1 MSILQARQLDIGYGA
16 TRIVQD
22 LSFSPPP
29 GKVTAL
35 IGPNGCGKSTLLKAF
50 ARILTPQSGSL
61 TLDGQAY
68 ARISARELACKIAF
82 LPQVLPIP
90 EGVSVRQLVAYGR
103 SPHNSLWGRLSG
115 ADRTRVDQA
124 LQRMELDTLAERP
137 LSDLSGGQRQR
148 AWLAMILAQD
158 AAIVLL
164 DEPTTYLDISHQ
176 VELLDLMRQLSAEGK
191 TVVTVLHDI
200 NQACRYADH
209 LAVMQAGRLVTSGAP
224 EDVLNAELVCQVFD
238 VQVQILRDRW
248 RARRCAS
255 SNAALAAPVSSVW
268 TGVRTVA
275 LHPVRA
281 FRRCKRGGVIT
292 CPVGQFFA
300 LLAYPARWITDCRY
314 ANMTAR
320 SLTRCI

>member
-1 MSILQARQLDIGYGA
+1 MTILKAQQLDIGYGA

-29 GKVTAL
+29 AQVTAL

-61 TLDGQAY
+61 SLDGTAY
-68 ARISARELACKIAF
+68 GQLSANELARKVAF

-115 ADRTRVDQA
+115 VDQHSVDQA
-124 LQRMELDTLAERP
+124 LQRMELDTLADRP

-176 VELLDLMRQLSAEGK
+176 VELLDLMRELSAEGK
-191 TVVTVLHDI
+191 TVITVLHDI

-209 LAVMQAGRLVTSGAP
+209 LAVMQGGRMVTCGAP
-224 EDVLNAELVCQVFD
+224 SDVLTAELVCQVFD
-238 VQVQILRDRW
+238 VQVQIMRE
-248 RARRCAS
+248 
-255 SNAALAAPVSSVW
+255 PVAGTPMCIVE
-268 TGVRTVA
+268 
-275 LHPVRA
+275 
-281 FRRCKRGGVIT
+281 
-292 CPVGQFFA
+292 
-300 LLAYPARWITDCRY
+300 
-314 ANMTAR
+314 R
-320 SLTRCI
+320 STRCTS

>member
-1 MSILQARQLDIGYGA
+1 MSILQAQQLDIGYGA

-29 GKVTAL
+29 GRVTAL

-61 TLDGQAY
+61 SLDGKAY
-68 ARISARELACKIAF
+68 RDLSARDLARKVAF

-115 ADRTRVDQA
+115 ADQHSVEQA
-124 LQRMELDTLAERP
+124 LQRMELETLAHRP

-176 VELLDLMRQLSAEGK
+176 VELLDLMRALSAEGK
-191 TVVTVLHDI
+191 TVITVLHDI

-209 LAVMQAGRLVTSGAP
+209 LAVMKAGRLVASGAP
-224 EDVLNAELVCQVFD
+224 GDVLNAELVCRVFD
-238 VQVQILRDRW
+238 VQVQIMQE
-248 RARRCAS
+248 
-255 SNAALAAPVSSVW
+255 PVAGTPMCIVE
-268 TGVRTVA
+268 
-275 LHPVRA
+275 
-281 FRRCKRGGVIT
+281 
-292 CPVGQFFA
+292 
-300 LLAYPARWITDCRY
+300 
-314 ANMTAR
+314 R
-320 SLTRCI
+320 STRCTS

>member
-1 MSILQARQLDIGYGA
+1 MSILQAQQLDIGYGD
-16 TRIVQD
+16 TRIVQA

-50 ARILTPQSGSL
+50 ARILTPQSGTLS
-61 TLDGQAY
+61 LDGQAY
-68 ARISARELACKIAF
+68 SQLSPRELARKIAF

-115 ADRTRVDQA
+115 ADRSSVDQA
-124 LQRMELDTLAERP
+124 LLRMELEALAERP

-148 AWLAMILAQD
+148 AWLAMVLAQD

-191 TVVTVLHDI
+191 TVITVLHDI

-209 LAVMQAGRLVTSGAP
+209 LAVMQAGRLVASGTP
-224 EDVLNAELVCQVFD
+224 EEVLDAELVGRVFD
-238 VQVQILRDRW
+238 VQVQIMRE
-248 RARRCAS
+248 
-255 SNAALAAPVSSVW
+255 PVAGTPMCIVE
-268 TGVRTVA
+268 
-275 LHPVRA
+275 
-281 FRRCKRGGVIT
+281 
-292 CPVGQFFA
+292 
-300 LLAYPARWITDCRY
+300 
-314 ANMTAR
+314 R
-320 SLTRCI
+320 STRCTS

>member
-61 TLDGQAY
+61 TLDGQPY
-68 ARISARELACKIAF
+68 TRLSARELACKIAF

-124 LQRMELDTLAERP
+124 LQRMELDTLADRP

-209 LAVMQAGRLVTSGAP
+209 LAVMQAGRLVTSGTP
-224 EDVLNAELVCQVFD
+224 EEVLNAELVCRVFD
-238 VQVQILRDRW
+238 VQVQILRE
-248 RARRCAS
+248 
-255 SNAALAAPVSSVW
+255 PVAGTPMCIVE
-268 TGVRTVA
+268 
-275 LHPVRA
+275 
-281 FRRCKRGGVIT
+281 
-292 CPVGQFFA
+292 
-300 LLAYPARWITDCRY
+300 
-314 ANMTAR
+314 R
-320 SLTRCI
+320 STRCTS

>member
-1 MSILQARQLDIGYGA
+1 MSSGCWPDSKVDPMTILKAQHLDIGYGA

-29 GKVTAL
+29 AQVTAL

-61 TLDGQAY
+61 SLDGTAY
-68 ARISARELACKIAF
+68 GKLSANELARKVAF

-115 ADRTRVDQA
+115 ADQHSVDQA

-137 LSDLSGGQRQR
+137 LADLSGGQRQR

-176 VELLDLMRQLSAEGK
+176 VELLDLMRELSAEGK
-191 TVVTVLHDI
+191 TVITVLHDI

-209 LAVMQAGRLVTSGAP
+209 LAVMQGGRMVTCGAP
-224 EDVLNAELVCQVFD
+224 SDVLTAELVCQVFD
-238 VQVQILRDRW
+238 VQVQIMRE
-248 RARRCAS
+248 
-255 SNAALAAPVSSVW
+255 PVAGTPMCIVE
-268 TGVRTVA
+268 
-275 LHPVRA
+275 
-281 FRRCKRGGVIT
+281 
-292 CPVGQFFA
+292 
-300 LLAYPARWITDCRY
+300 
-314 ANMTAR
+314 R
-320 SLTRCI
+320 STRCTS

>member
-1 MSILQARQLDIGYGA
+1 MSILQAQQLDIGYGA

-50 ARILTPQSGSL
+50 ARILTPQAGSL
-61 TLDGQAY
+61 SLDGKAY
-68 ARISARELACKIAF
+68 RDLSARDLARKVAF

-115 ADRTRVDQA
+115 ADQHSVEQA
-124 LQRMELDTLAERP
+124 LQRMELETLADRP
-137 LSDLSGGQRQR
+137 LFDLSGGQRQR

-176 VELLDLMRQLSAEGK
+176 VELLDLMRALSAEGK
-191 TVVTVLHDI
+191 TVITVLHDI

-209 LAVMQAGRLVTSGAP
+209 LAVMQAGRLVASGTP
-224 EDVLNAELVCQVFD
+224 GDVLNAELVCRVFD
-238 VQVQILRDRW
+238 VQVQIMRE
-248 RARRCAS
+248 
-255 SNAALAAPVSSVW
+255 PVAGTPMCIVE
-268 TGVRTVA
+268 
-275 LHPVRA
+275 
-281 FRRCKRGGVIT
+281 
-292 CPVGQFFA
+292 
-300 LLAYPARWITDCRY
+300 
-314 ANMTAR
+314 R
-320 SLTRCI
+320 STRCTS

>member
-1 MSILQARQLDIGYGA
+1 MSILQAQQLDIGYGD
-16 TRIVQD
+16 TRIVQS

-50 ARILTPQSGSL
+50 ARILTPQAGKLS
-61 TLDGQAY
+61 LDGQAY
-68 ARISARELACKIAF
+68 AQISPRELARKIAF

-115 ADRTRVDQA
+115 ADRSSVDQA
-124 LQRMELDTLAERP
+124 LQRMELETLAERP

-148 AWLAMILAQD
+148 AWLAMVLAQD

-191 TVVTVLHDI
+191 TVITVLHDI

-209 LAVMQAGRLVTSGAP
+209 LAVMQAGRLVASGTP
-224 EDVLNAELVCQVFD
+224 DEVLDAELVSRVFD
-238 VQVQILRDRW
+238 VQVQIMRE
-248 RARRCAS
+248 
-255 SNAALAAPVSSVW
+255 PVAGTPMCIVE
-268 TGVRTVA
+268 
-275 LHPVRA
+275 
-281 FRRCKRGGVIT
+281 
-292 CPVGQFFA
+292 
-300 LLAYPARWITDCRY
+300 
-314 ANMTAR
+314 R
-320 SLTRCI
+320 STRCTS

>member
-1 MSILQARQLDIGYGA
+1 MSILQAQQLDIGYGA

-50 ARILTPQSGSL
+50 ARILTPQAGSL
-61 TLDGQAY
+61 SLDGKAY
-68 ARISARELACKIAF
+68 RDLSARDLARKMAF

-115 ADRTRVDQA
+115 ADQHSVEQA
-124 LQRMELDTLAERP
+124 LQRMELETLADRP

-176 VELLDLMRQLSAEGK
+176 VELLDLMRALSAEGK
-191 TVVTVLHDI
+191 TVITVLHDI

-209 LAVMQAGRLVTSGAP
+209 LAVMQAGRLVASGTP
-224 EDVLNAELVCQVFD
+224 GDVLNAELVCRVFD
-238 VQVQILRDRW
+238 VQVQIMRE
-248 RARRCAS
+248 
-255 SNAALAAPVSSVW
+255 PVAGTPMCIVE
-268 TGVRTVA
+268 
-275 LHPVRA
+275 
-281 FRRCKRGGVIT
+281 
-292 CPVGQFFA
+292 
-300 LLAYPARWITDCRY
+300 
-314 ANMTAR
+314 R
-320 SLTRCI
+320 STRCTS

>member
-1 MSILQARQLDIGYGA
+1 MSILQAQQLDIGYGD
-16 TRIVQD
+16 TRIVQS

-50 ARILTPQSGSL
+50 ARILTPQAGKLS
-61 TLDGQAY
+61 LDGQAY
-68 ARISARELACKIAF
+68 AQLSPRELARKIAF

-115 ADRTRVDQA
+115 ADRSSVDQA
-124 LQRMELDTLAERP
+124 LQRMELETLAERP

-148 AWLAMILAQD
+148 AWLAMVLAQD

-191 TVVTVLHDI
+191 TVITVLHDI

-209 LAVMQAGRLVTSGAP
+209 LAVMQAGRLVASGTP
-224 EDVLNAELVCQVFD
+224 DEVLDAELVSRVFD
-238 VQVQILRDRW
+238 VRVQIMRE
-248 RARRCAS
+248 
-255 SNAALAAPVSSVW
+255 PVAGTPMCIVE
-268 TGVRTVA
+268 
-275 LHPVRA
+275 
-281 FRRCKRGGVIT
+281 
-292 CPVGQFFA
+292 
-300 LLAYPARWITDCRY
+300 
-314 ANMTAR
+314 R
-320 SLTRCI
+320 STRCTS

>member
-1 MSILQARQLDIGYGA
+1 MSILQAQQLDIGYGA

-50 ARILTPQSGSL
+50 ARILTQQSGSL
-61 TLDGQAY
+61 TLDGKAY
-68 ARISARELACKIAF
+68 RDLSARDLARKVAF

-115 ADRTRVDQA
+115 ADQHSVEQA
-124 LQRMELDTLAERP
+124 LQRMELETLADRP

-176 VELLDLMRQLSAEGK
+176 VELLDLMRALSAEGK
-191 TVVTVLHDI
+191 TVITVLHDI

-209 LAVMQAGRLVTSGAP
+209 LAVMQAGRLVASGTP
-224 EDVLNAELVCQVFD
+224 GDVLNAELVCRVFD
-238 VQVQILRDRW
+238 VQVQIMRE
-248 RARRCAS
+248 
-255 SNAALAAPVSSVW
+255 PVAGTPMCIVE
-268 TGVRTVA
+268 
-275 LHPVRA
+275 
-281 FRRCKRGGVIT
+281 
-292 CPVGQFFA
+292 
-300 LLAYPARWITDCRY
+300 
-314 ANMTAR
+314 R
-320 SLTRCI
+320 STRCTS

>member
-1 MSILQARQLDIGYGA
+1 MTILKAQQLDIGYGA

-29 GKVTAL
+29 AQVTAL

-50 ARILTPQSGSL
+50 ARILTPQAGSL
-61 TLDGQAY
+61 SLDGTAY
-68 ARISARELACKIAF
+68 RQLSANELARKVAF

-115 ADRTRVDQA
+115 VDQHSVDQA

-137 LSDLSGGQRQR
+137 LADLSGGQRQR

-176 VELLDLMRQLSAEGK
+176 VELLDLMRELSAEGK
-191 TVVTVLHDI
+191 TVITVLHDI

-209 LAVMQAGRLVTSGAP
+209 LAVMQGGRMVTCGAP
-224 EDVLNAELVCQVFD
+224 SDVLTAELVCQVFD
-238 VQVQILRDRW
+238 VQVQIMRE
-248 RARRCAS
+248 
-255 SNAALAAPVSSVW
+255 PVAGTPMCIVE
-268 TGVRTVA
+268 
-275 LHPVRA
+275 
-281 FRRCKRGGVIT
+281 
-292 CPVGQFFA
+292 
-300 LLAYPARWITDCRY
+300 
-314 ANMTAR
+314 R
-320 SLTRCI
+320 STRCTS

>member
-1 MSILQARQLDIGYGA
+1 MSILQAQQLDIGYGA

-50 ARILTPQSGSL
+50 ARILTPQAGSL
-61 TLDGQAY
+61 SLDGKAY
-68 ARISARELACKIAF
+68 SDLSARDLARKVAF

-115 ADRTRVDQA
+115 ADQHSVEQA
-124 LQRMELDTLAERP
+124 LQRMELETLADRP

-176 VELLDLMRQLSAEGK
+176 VELLDLMRALSAEGK
-191 TVVTVLHDI
+191 TVITVLHDI

-209 LAVMQAGRLVTSGAP
+209 LAVMQAGRLVASGAP
-224 EDVLNAELVCQVFD
+224 GDVLNAELVCRVFD
-238 VQVQILRDRW
+238 VQVQIMRE
-248 RARRCAS
+248 
-255 SNAALAAPVSSVW
+255 PVAGTPMCIVE
-268 TGVRTVA
+268 
-275 LHPVRA
+275 
-281 FRRCKRGGVIT
+281 
-292 CPVGQFFA
+292 
-300 LLAYPARWITDCRY
+300 
-314 ANMTAR
+314 R
-320 SLTRCI
+320 STRCTS

>member
-1 MSILQARQLDIGYGA
+1 MSILQAQQLDIGYGA

-22 LSFSPPP
+22 LSFNPPP

-50 ARILTPQSGSL
+50 ARILTPQAGSL
-61 TLDGQAY
+61 SLDGKAY
-68 ARISARELACKIAF
+68 RDLSARDLARKVAF

-115 ADRTRVDQA
+115 ADQHSVEQA
-124 LQRMELDTLAERP
+124 LQRMELETLADRP

-176 VELLDLMRQLSAEGK
+176 VELLDLMRALSAEGK
-191 TVVTVLHDI
+191 TVITVLHDI

-209 LAVMQAGRLVTSGAP
+209 LAVMQAGRLVASGTP
-224 EDVLNAELVCQVFD
+224 GDVLNAELVCRVFD
-238 VQVQILRDRW
+238 VQVQIMRE
-248 RARRCAS
+248 
-255 SNAALAAPVSSVW
+255 PVAGTPMCIVE
-268 TGVRTVA
+268 
-275 LHPVRA
+275 
-281 FRRCKRGGVIT
+281 
-292 CPVGQFFA
+292 
-300 LLAYPARWITDCRY
+300 
-314 ANMTAR
+314 R
-320 SLTRCI
+320 STRCTS

>member
-16 TRIVQD
+16 TRIVQG

-50 ARILTPQSGSL
+50 ARILTPQAGSL
-61 TLDGQAY
+61 TLDDQPY
-68 ARISARELACKIAF
+68 ARLSARELACKIAF

-115 ADRTRVDQA
+115 ADRARVDQA
-124 LQRMELDTLAERP
+124 LQRMELDTLADRP

-158 AAIVLL
+158 ADIVLL

-209 LAVMQAGRLVTSGAP
+209 LAVMQAGQLVASGSPA
-224 EDVLNAELVCQVFD
+224 EVLDAELVCRVFD
-238 VQVQILRDRW
+238 VQVQILRE
-248 RARRCAS
+248 
-255 SNAALAAPVSSVW
+255 PVAGTPMCIVE
-268 TGVRTVA
+268 
-275 LHPVRA
+275 
-281 FRRCKRGGVIT
+281 
-292 CPVGQFFA
+292 
-300 LLAYPARWITDCRY
+300 
-314 ANMTAR
+314 R
-320 SLTRCI
+320 STRCTS

>member
-16 TRIVQD
+16 TRIVQG

-61 TLDGQAY
+61 SLDGKAY
-68 ARISARELACKIAF
+68 RDLSARDLARQVAF

-90 EGVSVRQLVAYGR
+90 EGVSVCQLVAYGR

-115 ADRTRVDQA
+115 ADQHRVDQA
-124 LQRMELDTLAERP
+124 LQRMELETLADRP

-158 AAIVLL
+158 ASIVLL

-176 VELLDLMRQLSAEGK
+176 VELLDLMRALSAEGK
-191 TVVTVLHDI
+191 TVITVLHDI

-209 LAVMQAGRLVTSGAP
+209 LAVMQAGRLVANGAP
-224 EDVLNAELVCQVFD
+224 GEVLDAELVCRVFD
-238 VQVQILRDRW
+238 VQVQIMRE
-248 RARRCAS
+248 
-255 SNAALAAPVSSVW
+255 PVAGTPMCIVE
-268 TGVRTVA
+268 
-275 LHPVRA
+275 
-281 FRRCKRGGVIT
+281 
-292 CPVGQFFA
+292 
-300 LLAYPARWITDCRY
+300 
-314 ANMTAR
+314 R
-320 SLTRCI
+320 STRCTS

>member
-1 MSILQARQLDIGYGA
+1 MSILQAQQLDIGYGD
-16 TRIVQD
+16 TRIVQA

-50 ARILTPQSGSL
+50 ARILTPQSGTLS
-61 TLDGQAY
+61 LDGQAY
-68 ARISARELACKIAF
+68 AQLSPRELARKIAF

-115 ADRTRVDQA
+115 ADRSSVDQA
-124 LQRMELDTLAERP
+124 LQRMELEALAERP

-148 AWLAMILAQD
+148 AWLAMVMAQD

-191 TVVTVLHDI
+191 TVITVLHDI

-209 LAVMQAGRLVTSGAP
+209 LAVMQAGRLVASGTP
-224 EDVLNAELVCQVFD
+224 DEVLDAELVSRVFD
-238 VQVQILRDRW
+238 VQVQIMRE
-248 RARRCAS
+248 
-255 SNAALAAPVSSVW
+255 PVAGTPMCIVE
-268 TGVRTVA
+268 
-275 LHPVRA
+275 
-281 FRRCKRGGVIT
+281 
-292 CPVGQFFA
+292 
-300 LLAYPARWITDCRY
+300 
-314 ANMTAR
+314 R
-320 SLTRCI
+320 STRCTS

>member
-1 MSILQARQLDIGYGA
+1 MSILQAQQLDIGYGA

-61 TLDGQAY
+61 SLDGKAY
-68 ARISARELACKIAF
+68 RDLSARDLARKVAF

-115 ADRTRVDQA
+115 ADQHSVEQA
-124 LQRMELDTLAERP
+124 LQRMELETLAHRP

-176 VELLDLMRQLSAEGK
+176 VELLDLMRALSAEGK
-191 TVVTVLHDI
+191 TVITVLHDI

-209 LAVMQAGRLVTSGAP
+209 LAVMKAGRLVASGAP
-224 EDVLNAELVCQVFD
+224 GDVLNAELVCRVFD
-238 VQVQILRDRW
+238 VQVQIMQE
-248 RARRCAS
+248 
-255 SNAALAAPVSSVW
+255 PVAGTPMCIVE
-268 TGVRTVA
+268 
-275 LHPVRA
+275 
-281 FRRCKRGGVIT
+281 
-292 CPVGQFFA
+292 
-300 LLAYPARWITDCRY
+300 
-314 ANMTAR
+314 R
-320 SLTRCI
+320 STRCTS

>member
-1 MSILQARQLDIGYGA
+1 MSILQAQQLDIGYGA

-50 ARILTPQSGSL
+50 ASILTPQAGSL
-61 TLDGQAY
+61 SLDGKAY
-68 ARISARELACKIAF
+68 RDLSARDLARKVAF

-115 ADRTRVDQA
+115 ADQHSVEQA
-124 LQRMELDTLAERP
+124 LQRMELETLADRP

-176 VELLDLMRQLSAEGK
+176 VELLDLMRALSAEGK
-191 TVVTVLHDI
+191 TVITVLHDI

-209 LAVMQAGRLVTSGAP
+209 LAVMQAGRLVASGTP
-224 EDVLNAELVCQVFD
+224 GDVLNAELVCRVFD
-238 VQVQILRDRW
+238 VQVQIMRE
-248 RARRCAS
+248 
-255 SNAALAAPVSSVW
+255 PVAGTPMCIVE
-268 TGVRTVA
+268 
-275 LHPVRA
+275 
-281 FRRCKRGGVIT
+281 
-292 CPVGQFFA
+292 
-300 LLAYPARWITDCRY
+300 
-314 ANMTAR
+314 R
-320 SLTRCI
+320 STRCTS

>member
-1 MSILQARQLDIGYGA
+1 MSILQAQQLDIGYGD
-16 TRIVQD
+16 TRIVQT

-50 ARILTPQSGSL
+50 ARILTPQSGTLS
-61 TLDGQAY
+61 LDGQAY
-68 ARISARELACKIAF
+68 AQLSPRELARKIAF

-115 ADRTRVDQA
+115 ADRSSVDQA
-124 LQRMELDTLAERP
+124 LQRMELEALAERP

-148 AWLAMILAQD
+148 AWLAMVLAQD

-191 TVVTVLHDI
+191 TVITVLHDI

-209 LAVMQAGRLVTSGAP
+209 LAVMQAGRLVASGTP
-224 EDVLNAELVCQVFD
+224 EEVLDAELVGRVFD
-238 VQVQILRDRW
+238 VQVQIMRE
-248 RARRCAS
+248 
-255 SNAALAAPVSSVW
+255 PVAGTPMCIVE
-268 TGVRTVA
+268 
-275 LHPVRA
+275 
-281 FRRCKRGGVIT
+281 
-292 CPVGQFFA
+292 
-300 LLAYPARWITDCRY
+300 
-314 ANMTAR
+314 R
-320 SLTRCI
+320 STRCTS

>member
-1 MSILQARQLDIGYGA
+1 MSILQAQQLDIGYGA

-50 ARILTPQSGSL
+50 ARILTPQAGSL
-61 TLDGQAY
+61 SLDGKAY
-68 ARISARELACKIAF
+68 RDLSARDLARKVAF

-115 ADRTRVDQA
+115 ADQHSVEQA
-124 LQRMELDTLAERP
+124 LQRMELETLADRP
-137 LSDLSGGQRQR
+137 LFDLSGGQRQR

-176 VELLDLMRQLSAEGK
+176 VELLDLMRALSAEGK
-191 TVVTVLHDI
+191 TVITVLHDI

-209 LAVMQAGRLVTSGAP
+209 LAVMQAGRLVASGTP
-224 EDVLNAELVCQVFD
+224 GDVLNAELVCRVFD
-238 VQVQILRDRW
+238 VQVQIMREPM
-248 RARRCAS
+248 AGTPMCI
-255 SNAALAAPVSSVW
+255 VE
-268 TGVRTVA
+268 
-275 LHPVRA
+275 
-281 FRRCKRGGVIT
+281 
-292 CPVGQFFA
+292 
-300 LLAYPARWITDCRY
+300 
-314 ANMTAR
+314 R
-320 SLTRCI
+320 STRCTS

>member
-16 TRIVQD
+16 TRIVQG

-61 TLDGQAY
+61 SLDGKAY
-68 ARISARELACKIAF
+68 RDLSARDLARQVAF

-115 ADRTRVDQA
+115 ADQHSVDQA
-124 LQRMELDTLAERP
+124 LQRMELETLADRP

-176 VELLDLMRQLSAEGK
+176 VELLDLMRALSAEGK
-191 TVVTVLHDI
+191 TVITVLHDI

-209 LAVMQAGRLVTSGAP
+209 LAVMQAGRLVASGAP
-224 EDVLNAELVCQVFD
+224 GDVLNADLVCRVFD
-238 VQVQILRDRW
+238 VQVQIMRE
-248 RARRCAS
+248 
-255 SNAALAAPVSSVW
+255 PVAGTPMCIVE
-268 TGVRTVA
+268 
-275 LHPVRA
+275 
-281 FRRCKRGGVIT
+281 
-292 CPVGQFFA
+292 
-300 LLAYPARWITDCRY
+300 
-314 ANMTAR
+314 R
-320 SLTRCI
+320 STRCTS

>member
-1 MSILQARQLDIGYGA
+1 MSILQAQQLDIGYGA

-61 TLDGQAY
+61 TLDGKAY
-68 ARISARELACKIAF
+68 RDLSARDLARKVAF

-115 ADRTRVDQA
+115 ADQHSVEQA
-124 LQRMELDTLAERP
+124 LQRMELETLADRP

-176 VELLDLMRQLSAEGK
+176 VELLDLMRALSAEGK
-191 TVVTVLHDI
+191 TVITVLHDI

-209 LAVMQAGRLVTSGAP
+209 LAVMQAGRLVASGTP
-224 EDVLNAELVCQVFD
+224 GDVLNAELVCRVFD
-238 VQVQILRDRW
+238 VQVQIMRE
-248 RARRCAS
+248 
-255 SNAALAAPVSSVW
+255 PVAGTPMCIVERS
-268 TGVRTVA
+268 T
-275 LHPVRA
+275 
-281 FRRCKRGGVIT
+281 RGT
-292 CPVGQFFA
+292 
-300 LLAYPARWITDCRY
+300 
-314 ANMTAR
+314 
-320 SLTRCI
+320 S

>member
-1 MSILQARQLDIGYGA
+1 MSILQAQQLDIGYGD
-16 TRIVQD
+16 TRIVQA

-50 ARILTPQSGSL
+50 ARILTPQSGTLS
-61 TLDGQAY
+61 LDGQAY
-68 ARISARELACKIAF
+68 AQLSPRELARKIAF

-115 ADRTRVDQA
+115 ADRSSVDQA
-124 LQRMELDTLAERP
+124 LQRMELEALAERP

-148 AWLAMILAQD
+148 AWLAMVLAQD

-191 TVVTVLHDI
+191 TVITVLHDI

-209 LAVMQAGRLVTSGAP
+209 LAVMQAGRLVASGTP
-224 EDVLNAELVCQVFD
+224 DEVLDAELVSRVFD
-238 VQVQILRDRW
+238 VQVQIMRE
-248 RARRCAS
+248 
-255 SNAALAAPVSSVW
+255 PVAGTPMCIVE
-268 TGVRTVA
+268 
-275 LHPVRA
+275 
-281 FRRCKRGGVIT
+281 
-292 CPVGQFFA
+292 
-300 LLAYPARWITDCRY
+300 
-314 ANMTAR
+314 R
-320 SLTRCI
+320 STRCTS